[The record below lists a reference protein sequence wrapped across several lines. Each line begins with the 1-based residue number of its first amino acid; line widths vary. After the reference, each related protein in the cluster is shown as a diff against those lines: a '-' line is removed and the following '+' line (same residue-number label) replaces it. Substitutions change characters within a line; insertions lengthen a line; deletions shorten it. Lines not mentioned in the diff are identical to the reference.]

1 MDDNAL
7 IALFFARDEEALRQ
21 TADKYGG
28 ALMALARRILRD
40 MEDAEE
46 CVSDTYLTAWNT
58 IPPQKPA
65 HFYAYL
71 AKICRFSAFDRLD
84 KAHAQKRTAQVVTLS
99 AELESCLPAAL
110 STEGEGELGPLLNRF
125 LAALPVEKRR
135 IFLRRYWF
143 GDSVRE
149 IAARYHISESKVK
162 VTLFR
167 LRGQLKACLEKEG
180 IPV

>member
-7 IALFFARDEEALRQ
+7 IALFFARDEDALRK

-40 MEDAEE
+40 TEDAEE
-46 CVSDTYLTAWNT
+46 CVSDTYLAAWNT
-58 IPPQKPA
+58 IPPQMPA

-84 KAHAQKRTAQVVTLS
+84 KAHAQKRTAQVVSLS
-99 AELESCLPAAL
+99 AELELCIPAAMPNRDA
-110 STEGEGELGPLLNRF
+110 EELGQLLNGF
-125 LAALPVEKRR
+125 LAALPTEKRR

-143 GDSVRE
+143 GDSIDE
-149 IAARYHISESKVK
+149 IAYRYHISESKVK

-167 LRGQLKACLEKEG
+167 LRERLKVFLEKEG
-180 IPV
+180 VIL